1 MTTDTQPATM
11 SAIANFTSNHS
22 SMGIDM
28 PMTNLINES
37 IVMYTP
43 NVNDVMMEKGLLLL
57 LQL

>member
-1 MTTDTQPATM
+1 
-11 SAIANFTSNHS
+11 
-22 SMGIDM
+22 M

-43 NVNDVMMEKGLLLL
+43 NVNDVMVEKGLLLL